1 MKTNTIPGRGAI
13 ALTKL
18 TNGES
23 KTLREGMRL
32 DTGSCLCQVPARSW
46 AKKDLLKAPEQIAGA
61 DLGLGAPAFGCL
73 SHKVAP
79 SPRLGEE
86 ALGEEYCL

>member
-1 MKTNTIPGRGAI
+1 MGKVR
-13 ALTKL
+13 
-18 TNGES
+18 
-23 KTLREGMRL
+23 LRAGMHL

-61 DLGLGAPAFGCL
+61 DLGLCAPAFVCL
-73 SHKVAP
+73 SHRIAQ

-86 ALGEEYCL
+86 TLEEEVLAQPQRL

>member
-1 MKTNTIPGRGAI
+1 MGKVR
-13 ALTKL
+13 
-18 TNGES
+18 
-23 KTLREGMRL
+23 LRAGMHL

-61 DLGLGAPAFGCL
+61 DLGLCAPAFGCL
-73 SHKVAP
+73 SHRIAQ

-86 ALGEEYCL
+86 TLEEEVLAQPQRL